1 MDNIKE
7 KNVRY
12 NMIDV
17 MKLIMSFLVVM
28 IHKPLISLSHPFP
41 KFILEEVICAAA
53 VPFFFITSSFLFFK
67 RIEKEN
73 NGRKSF
79 ISYEKRLLI
88 LYIAWTVVYIP
99 SNLIKYYGIYFEGMT
114 IKLFI
119 SALIQILINFFL
131 SASFVHLW
139 YVNTLMISIAVVY
152 FIRKKLS
159 SNATLIISLMI
170 FFISKMLPM
179 LYSCFPFVETIWE
192 AVPEVVLNVCQK
204 GLPCVA
210 IGMFLS
216 NFRGYRPRNEIVFV
230 LFAFIIM
237 IGFSVITYKEK
248 TALTETV
255 LFFLIYIFSTSVF
268 LLCRDIKLKDSP
280 KYKTIRSYSSIIYF
294 SHLLMMSEIFALI
307 AEKTGITAFAENR
320 FLVYFTTVF
329 VALLLSTAVVSLSK
343 MRGFKWLKYIY

>member
-1 MDNIKE
+1 
-7 KNVRY
+7 
-12 NMIDV
+12 
-17 MKLIMSFLVVM
+17 
-28 IHKPLISLSHPFP
+28 
-41 KFILEEVICAAA
+41 
-53 VPFFFITSSFLFFK
+53 
-67 RIEKEN
+67 
-73 NGRKSF
+73 
-79 ISYEKRLLI
+79 
-88 LYIAWTVVYIP
+88 
-99 SNLIKYYGIYFEGMT
+99 
-114 IKLFI
+114 
-119 SALIQILINFFL
+119 
-131 SASFVHLW
+131 
-139 YVNTLMISIAVVY
+139 
-152 FIRKKLS
+152 
-159 SNATLIISLMI
+159 
-170 FFISKMLPM
+170 M

-216 NFRGYRPRNEIVFV
+216 NFRGYRPRNEILFV

-255 LFFLIYIFSTSVF
+255 LFLLIYIFSTSVF

-329 VALLLSTAVVSLSK
+329 VAVLLSTAVVSLSK